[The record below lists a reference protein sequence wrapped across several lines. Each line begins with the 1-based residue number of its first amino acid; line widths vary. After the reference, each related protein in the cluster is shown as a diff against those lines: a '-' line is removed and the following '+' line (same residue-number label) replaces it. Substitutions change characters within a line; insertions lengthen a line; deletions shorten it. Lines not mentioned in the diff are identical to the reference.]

1 MGMLNDG
8 NLVVPKEVRYLRI
21 GSDAMSVGVVVV
33 GKQGEGEGE
42 GL

>member
-1 MGMLNDG
+1 MMGTWSFQRRFG
-8 NLVVPKEVRYLRI
+8 IYE
-21 GSDAMSVGVVVV
+21 SEAMSVGVVVV

>member
-8 NLVVPKEVRYLRI
+8 NLVVPKGVRYLRI
-21 GSDAMSVGVVVV
+21 GSDAMSVGVV

-42 GL
+42 GG